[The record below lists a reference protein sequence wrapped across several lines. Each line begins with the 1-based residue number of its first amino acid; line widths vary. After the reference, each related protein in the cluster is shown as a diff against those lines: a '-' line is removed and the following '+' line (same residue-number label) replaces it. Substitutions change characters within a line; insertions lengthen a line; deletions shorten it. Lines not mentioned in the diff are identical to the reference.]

1 MASSSARMAH
11 ALRAGKVVIQNR
23 THAEVVVRYLN
34 HEKQKVQKFL
44 APQATFELCPKNCP
58 APYVRFS
65 NVKDL
70 TRRRVVRIMK
80 PQNEN

>member
-1 MASSSARMAH
+1 MASESARMTR

-34 HEKQKVQKFL
+34 HEKKREQKFL
-44 APQATFELCPKNCP
+44 AAQAKFELCPKHCP
-58 APYVRFS
+58 PSYVKFS

-70 TRRRVVRIMK
+70 QTRRAVRVVK
-80 PQNEN
+80 GD